1 MNAIFAG
8 SFDPFTVG
16 HLDIV
21 ERISKQ
27 FEVVYVSILYNPG
40 KDTALFSI
48 DEREELIRDATVGFD
63 NVKVM
68 HFDGL
73 LVEHARKLNARCIV
87 RGIRTGADVDYERM
101 LEAVNR
107 KLDGD
112 IETLYLLSKPEHA
125 YISSSLV
132 RQLMELNITITDLVP
147 NPNHRIF
154 IERK

>member
-27 FEVVYVSILYNPG
+27 FEIVYVSILYNPG
-40 KDTALFSI
+40 KDSALFSI
-48 DEREELIRDATVGFD
+48 NEREELIRDATARLD
-63 NVKVM
+63 NVKVT

-73 LVEHARKLNARCIV
+73 LVEHARKLNAGCIV

-101 LEAVNR
+101 LESVNK
-107 KLDGD
+107 KLSD
-112 IETLYLLSKPEHA
+112 IETIYLLSKPEHA

-132 RQLMELNITITDLVP
+132 RQLMELKITIDDLVP

-154 IERK
+154 TERK